1 MEREIYCL
9 CGGKNSYQNMNY
21 TNGKATTVEPMTCIK
36 TGATR
41 VLENG
46 SLHYPNVDVF
56 KCKECGSIICR

>member
-1 MEREIYCL
+1 MERELYCL
-9 CGGKNSYQNMNY
+9 CGKNYYKNNEYS
-21 TNGKATTVEPMTCIK
+21 NGKAMTVEPMTCIK

-56 KCKECGSIICR
+56 ECKECGSKVCR